1 MSSRIVNIVSDV
13 ATAVTTL
20 GYTCTATMLDITQLA
35 DCDTLRVTAM
45 PIGLALLGD
54 GELGREAQG
63 WRTWTYTVAVV
74 CRQRVAGLTPAAVD
88 PVITAAEAIAVGL
101 RHAQLTTPSADIES
115 VDMLPI
121 MDAGFLNDENLAV
134 SVVRCLITL
143 SEVG

>member
-1 MSSRIVNIVSDV
+1 
-13 ATAVTTL
+13 
-20 GYTCTATMLDITQLA
+20 MLDRVELA

-88 PVITAAEAIAVGL
+88 AVIDAAETIAVGL
-101 RHAQLTTPSADIES
+101 RHTQLTTPNADIES
-115 VDMLPI
+115 VDMLPL
-121 MDAGFLNDENLAV
+121 MDAAFLNDDALAV
-134 SVVRCLITL
+134 SVVRCAITL